1 MEDMRAWTDEHRL
14 ETDLCAMCCEVVVI
28 QNSVFTRT
36 TIPMPEAL
44 YYFFL
49 FIFILRIILRIVL
62 QVYVEV
68 SWKCAI
74 ACGNYRMKFLIQW
87 WSANTMQTL
96 CITIIF
102 IFFSWKRVTSAVVH
116 KRMSI
121 NVSKRC
127 PLPGNVVKPSQINRS
142 YWSASSCARAWPLIT
157 QSVNQ

>member
-1 MEDMRAWTDEHRL
+1 MKDMRAWTDEHRL
-14 ETDLCAMCCEVVVI
+14 ENDLCAMCCEVVVI
-28 QNSVFTRT
+28 QNSVFTRP

-49 FIFILRIILRIVL
+49 FIFILRIILRIVV

-74 ACGNYRMKFLIQW
+74 PCGNYRLKFLIQS

-102 IFFSWKRVTSAVVH
+102 FFSWKSNLCCSAQAH
-116 KRMSI
+116 EYKRQQALSFTW
-121 NVSKRC
+121 KRRQTFS
-127 PLPGNVVKPSQINRS
+127 NKPFL
-142 YWSASSCARAWPLIT
+142 LIGI
-157 QSVNQ
+157 